1 MIENLELLSHCGAN
15 LGEDMNQ
22 KIMNFAIETL
32 MIFGVV
38 AAVFTMLSYADKL
51 EAEAGIKNNMLSSG
65 TLISNHS
72 GRK

>member
-1 MIENLELLSHCGAN
+1 
-15 LGEDMNQ
+15 MNQ

>member
-1 MIENLELLSHCGAN
+1 
-15 LGEDMNQ
+15 MNQ

-38 AAVFTMLSYADKL
+38 TAVFAMLSYADKL

-65 TLISNHS
+65 TLISDECS
-72 GRK
+72 GGK